1 MTGEK
6 TNIATCASCQTK
18 YKVSDSLLGKKVT
31 CKKCGNE
38 FEVTKHD
45 EIKQYPIVATLAV
58 ESGFISKKQLEETL
72 SAQDSEEQSGRNV
85 SLEEILLSKGMISS
99 EQMNL
104 LRAAKQFWEERRL
117 DRQFGTVAVRK
128 GFATQ
133 EEVDRVLEEQAT
145 EFTET
150 KVSRLIGDMLVDTGA
165 LTEKQCD
172 LILTEQKGLEKEIES
187 PDGVSD
193 SSHSPESE
201 TKDESALSLTVS
213 EDGVEAYVSIAADL
227 SDSISL
233 EEVKDFLQGSGI
245 KYGIV
250 DDSLIGEFLGHEA
263 LQKEGFKIAEGKAPK
278 PGTHASVKYCFDI
291 EHLKVGAA
299 EAGGAID
306 FKHRGEI
313 PNVKEGDL
321 LVEKMPVEKGEAGI
335 DVYGNPIPAPE
346 TRDIRLRCGS
356 GAELA
361 EDGLKVFAKIAGQPK
376 ISFGGKISVFPEYK
390 ISGDVCL
397 KTGHV
402 DFDGN
407 IRVTGAIQSGFRV
420 KGGNVSAKEILKA
433 EIESIGDVIVTGGI
447 IGARIKA
454 RGEVKAKYIEHS
466 TIEAF
471 GDVIAE
477 KEIIGSEILTSGA
490 CKVVRGKIMS
500 SVVTA
505 RQGIVG
511 ADIGTEGSNPCKLKT
526 GAEDHIE
533 KEVKGIKNAISKRK
547 EELEELKS
555 KAHELE
561 QEDQQTHEEIAELAQ
576 VQDRATVKQR
586 ALTEEIE
593 DLRKKGEQDKADQTE
608 NVMKELDAK
617 IRTADEATNK
627 LFGKQDQILKDKSE
641 VQNKSKAIQEE
652 VEELN
657 DEKNGILESARGEE
671 GVCVVK
677 ATGSIHAGTTI
688 SCAHSSR
695 VLERTFQNVSVKEV
709 RITDTDSEHKWE
721 IRVMQ

>member
-1 MTGEK
+1 MPGEK

-18 YKVSDSLLGKKVT
+18 YKVSDSLLGKNVT

-45 EIKQYPIVATLAV
+45 EIKQYPVVATLAV

-99 EQMNL
+99 EQRNL
-104 LRAAKQFWEERRL
+104 LQAAKQFWEERRL

-133 EEVDRVLEEQAT
+133 EEVDRALDEKAR

-150 KVSRLIGDMLVDTGA
+150 KVSRLIRDMLVDTGA
-165 LTEKQCD
+165 LTEKQRD
-172 LILTEQKGLEKEIES
+172 SILTEQKRLEEEVES

-193 SSHSPESE
+193 SAGGPEPG
-201 TKDESALSLTVS
+201 TKHESALDLTVS
-213 EDGVEAYVSIAADL
+213 EDGVAAYISITADL

-233 EEVKDFLQGSGI
+233 EEVKDFLQDRGI

-299 EAGGAID
+299 KAGGAID
-306 FKHRGEI
+306 FKDRGEI
-313 PNVKEGDL
+313 PDVKEGDL
-321 LVEKMPVEKGEAGI
+321 LVEKTPMEKGEAGI

-346 TRDIRLRCGS
+346 TRDIRLRCGR

-361 EDGLKVFAKIAGQPK
+361 EDGLKVFAKSEGQPK

-397 KTGHV
+397 ETGHV

-407 IRVTGAIQSGFRV
+407 IKVTGAIQSGFRV

-433 EIESIGDVIVTGGI
+433 EIKSIGDVIVTGGI
-447 IGARIKA
+447 TGARIKA
-454 RGEVKAKYIEHS
+454 RGEVKAKYQ
-466 TIEAF
+466 
-471 GDVIAE
+471 
-477 KEIIGSEILTSGA
+477 
-490 CKVVRGKIMS
+490 S
-500 SVVTA
+500 S
-505 RQGIVG
+505 
-511 ADIGTEGSNPCKLKT
+511 
-526 GAEDHIE
+526 
-533 KEVKGIKNAISKRK
+533 
-547 EELEELKS
+547 
-555 KAHELE
+555 
-561 QEDQQTHEEIAELAQ
+561 
-576 VQDRATVKQR
+576 
-586 ALTEEIE
+586 
-593 DLRKKGEQDKADQTE
+593 
-608 NVMKELDAK
+608 
-617 IRTADEATNK
+617 
-627 LFGKQDQILKDKSE
+627 
-641 VQNKSKAIQEE
+641 
-652 VEELN
+652 
-657 DEKNGILESARGEE
+657 
-671 GVCVVK
+671 
-677 ATGSIHAGTTI
+677 
-688 SCAHSSR
+688 
-695 VLERTFQNVSVKEV
+695 
-709 RITDTDSEHKWE
+709 W
-721 IRVMQ
+721 